1 MDYKKLLTLQFGKI
15 ILSAKLTNTFGKTL
29 EVTVDY
35 NDLEKVQAISQ
46 EISAYLDNQDWF
58 DDNYCLEVLSKG
70 EALEIPLDKLENHL
84 NKNLKIFLSR
94 PFADQS
100 ILIAKLLEVTK
111 EQIKLQWNQKGN
123 IRKILINKTQIN
135 KIEKYIKF

>member
-35 NDLEKVQAISQ
+35 NDLEKVQVISQ